1 MRILITGCAGF
12 IGSHLCEKF
21 LKENHEVTGVD
32 NFITGNRKNIDIL
45 KKYNNFEF
53 IEQDVIKGIKI
64 DKKFDIIY
72 HLASP
77 ASPRHYSEHQLETM
91 LVNSIGTKEL
101 LDKTRKDNS
110 TFVFASTSE
119 VYGDPLVHPQKENYY
134 GNVNPVGP
142 RSMYDEAKRFGEAL
156 CMVYLR
162 KYDIDIRIARIF
174 NTYGPRMGIQDG
186 RVIPNFMVQ
195 AIRGE
200 PLTIYGD
207 GTQTRSFCYVDDMV
221 EGLYRIGIYKNL
233 KGEVI
238 NIGNPHEIKII
249 ELAEIIEELANKKL
263 QRRFLPLPQDDPRK
277 RCPDIEKAQKL
288 LKWEPETPFEKG
300 LLKTLE
306 YFREILNERI

>member
-21 LKENHEVTGVD
+21 LKEKHEVTGVD

-53 IEQDVIKGIKI
+53 IEQDVISGIKI
-64 DKKFDIIY
+64 NKKFDIIY

-77 ASPRHYSEHQLETM
+77 ASPKHYSEYQLETM
-91 LVNSIGTKEL
+91 LVNSVGTENL
-101 LDKTRKDNS
+101 LDKTKEDGS

-162 KYDIDIRIARIF
+162 KYNIDIRIARIF
-174 NTYGPRMGIQDG
+174 NTYGPRMGVEDG

-195 AIRGE
+195 AIRE
-200 PLTIYGD
+200 KPLTIYGD
-207 GTQTRSFCYVDDMV
+207 GTQTRSFCYIDDMV
-221 EGLYRIGIYKNL
+221 EGLYRIGVYKDL

-238 NIGNPHEIKII
+238 NLGNPYEIKII
-249 ELAEIIEELANKKL
+249 ELAEIIEELVNKKL
-263 QRRFLPLPQDDPRK
+263 QRKFLPLPQDDPKK
-277 RCPDIEKAQKL
+277 RCPDIEKAEKL
-288 LKWEPETPFEKG
+288 LNWKPSTPFREG

-306 YFREILNERI
+306 YFKEILK

>member
-1 MRILITGCAGF
+1 VRILITGCAGF
-12 IGSHLCEKF
+12 IGSHLCERF
-21 LKENHEVTGVD
+21 LKEKHKVIGVD
-32 NFITGNRKNIDIL
+32 NFITGNKRNIEIL
-45 KKYNNFEF
+45 KNYDGFEF
-53 IEQDVIKGIKI
+53 IEGDVIKGLKI

-77 ASPRHYSEHQLETM
+77 ASPKHYYKYQIETM
-91 LVNSIGTKEL
+91 LVNSVGTKNL
-101 LDKTRKDNS
+101 LDKTKEDAS
-110 TFVFASTSE
+110 VFVFASTSE
-119 VYGDPLVHPQKENYY
+119 VYGDPLFHPQKESYY

-162 KYDIDIRIARIF
+162 KYGTDIRIARIF
-174 NTYGPRMGIQDG
+174 NTYGPRMDTQDG

-207 GTQTRSFCYVDDMV
+207 GNQTRSFCYIDDMI
-221 EGLYRIGIYKNL
+221 EGLYRIGVYKNL

-238 NIGNPHEIKII
+238 NLGNPHEIKII
-249 ELAEIIEELANKKL
+249 ELAEIIEELLNKKL
-263 QRRFLPLPQDDPRK
+263 QKKFLPLPQDDPKR
-277 RCPDIEKAQKL
+277 RCPDIKKAEEL
-288 LKWEPETPFEKG
+288 LNFKPSTPFKEG

-306 YFREILNERI
+306 YFKEILK

>member
-12 IGSHLCEKF
+12 IGSHLCERF
-21 LKENHEVTGVD
+21 LKEKHKVIGVD
-32 NFITGNRKNIDIL
+32 NFITGNKRNIEIL
-45 KKYNNFEF
+45 KNYDGFEF
-53 IEQDVIKGIKI
+53 IEGDVIKGLKI

-77 ASPRHYSEHQLETM
+77 ASPKHYYKYQIETM
-91 LVNSIGTKEL
+91 LVNSVGTKNL
-101 LDKTRKDNS
+101 LDKTKEDAS
-110 TFVFASTSE
+110 VFVFASTSE
-119 VYGDPLVHPQKENYY
+119 VYGDPLFHPQKESYY

-162 KYDIDIRIARIF
+162 KYGTDIRIARIF
-174 NTYGPRMGIQDG
+174 NTYGPRMDTQDG

-207 GTQTRSFCYVDDMV
+207 GNQTRSFCYIDDMI
-221 EGLYRIGIYKNL
+221 EGLYRIGVYKNL

-238 NIGNPHEIKII
+238 NLGNPHEIKII
-249 ELAEIIEELANKKL
+249 ELAEIIEELLNKKL
-263 QRRFLPLPQDDPRK
+263 QKKFLPLPQDDPKR
-277 RCPDIEKAQKL
+277 RCPDIKKAEEL
-288 LKWEPETPFEKG
+288 LNFKPSTPFKEG

-306 YFREILNERI
+306 YFKEILK